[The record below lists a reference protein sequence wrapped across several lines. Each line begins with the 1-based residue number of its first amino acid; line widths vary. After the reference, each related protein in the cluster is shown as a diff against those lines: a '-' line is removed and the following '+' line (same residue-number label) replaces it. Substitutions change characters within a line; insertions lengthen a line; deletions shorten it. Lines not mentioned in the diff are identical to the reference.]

1 MDPKNNSERRRIK
14 RKRLA
19 YYMLVVDAQTQQTLG
34 HLVDITPIGLAI
46 DSQKPISLEKDFR
59 LLLELTSDIS
69 NKSQIT
75 FSARVKWC
83 RRDEIEPSLFDIG
96 FGITG
101 ITPGDAAIIQRL
113 SDKYSAQ
120 DSYSFPLR

>member
-1 MDPKNNSERRRIK
+1 MDPKNISDRRKLK
-14 RKRLA
+14 RKKLA
-19 YYMLVVDAQTQQTLG
+19 YYMLVVDVQTQQTIG

-59 LLLELTSDIS
+59 LLLELTPDIS

-75 FSARVKWC
+75 FSARTKWC
-83 RRDEIEPSLFDIG
+83 RRDEIEPSLYDIG
-96 FGITG
+96 FSITG

-113 SDKYSAQ
+113 SDKYAAR